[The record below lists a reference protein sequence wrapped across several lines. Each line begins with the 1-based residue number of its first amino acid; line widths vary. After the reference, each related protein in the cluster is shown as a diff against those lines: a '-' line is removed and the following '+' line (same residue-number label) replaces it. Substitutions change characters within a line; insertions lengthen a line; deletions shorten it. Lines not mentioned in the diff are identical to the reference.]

1 MSKKPDQGGDTDP
14 LYQFFAFQDLYPGL
28 VNLAFDI
35 SIGCVIVV
43 NVILFKGT
51 SRAFRIEA

>member
-43 NVILFKGT
+43 NVI
-51 SRAFRIEA
+51 